1 MSTQVLK
8 YYMWDSSFLL
18 IQLFSMVLWLDVIVL
33 YKPVLIVLWWE
44 GDPWQLV
51 LRLCNPFAIGQRAMA
66 ITTEIP
72 VEEVALGS
80 NSDEKG
86 NGGRYQHESYQV
98 RPTSSLRDC
107 YAWRGSS
114 MVEGPTGVG
123 DFIDVTDMVLDD
135 LAVVLVRILY
145 MKIPL
150 LYQGRTGAEVARHL
164 IIGYMKWSSG

>member
-51 LRLCNPFAIGQRAMA
+51 LRFCNPFAIGQRAMA

-72 VEEVALGS
+72 VEELAFGS
-80 NSDEKG
+80 DSDEKG
-86 NGGRYQHESYQV
+86 DSGRYQHKSYQV
-98 RPTSSLRDC
+98 RPTSSLRD
-107 YAWRGSS
+107 WRGSS
-114 MVEGPTGVG
+114 VVGGQAGVG

-135 LAVVLVRILY
+135 LAVGLVRSLY
-145 MKIPL
+145 IKIPL

-164 IIGYMKWSSG
+164 IIGFMKWSHG